1 MADPDD
7 MPKIF
12 LISLSVP
19 TKGQKVTMTRDEN
32 VASREE
38 ALYLAAGV
46 ADLLADGLRGVA
58 RRLPGLA
65 EVRQELRARGE
76 LALRRHGT
84 EPLAHMEVLARR
96 VAERTQD
103 G

>member
-1 MADPDD
+1 
-7 MPKIF
+7 MPKIL

-19 TKGQKVTMTRDEN
+19 SNGQKVTMGWDGN
-32 VASREE
+32 IGSREE
-38 ALYLAAGV
+38 TLCLVAGAADFLV
-46 ADLLADGLRGVA
+46 DGLRGVA

-65 EVRQELRARGE
+65 DVRQELRARGE
-76 LALRRHGT
+76 LALRRNGT

-96 VAERTQD
+96 AAERHRN